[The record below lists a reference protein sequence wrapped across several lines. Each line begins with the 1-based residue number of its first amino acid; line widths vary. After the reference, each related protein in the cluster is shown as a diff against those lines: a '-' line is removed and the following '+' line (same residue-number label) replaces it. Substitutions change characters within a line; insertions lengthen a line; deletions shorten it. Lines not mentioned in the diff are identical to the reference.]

1 MATISPIERE
11 TQNRII
17 SMFTNELKYDYYGN
31 WEERSNNLNI
41 EEKYLRVFL
50 QSQGHSET
58 IIKKTLHDVSAL
70 AHTNAGNIYERNKNF
85 YSLLRYGA
93 NIKENEGDQKQT
105 IHLIDWKN
113 PDKNF
118 FGIAEEVTLNGNHTR
133 RPDLVL
139 YVNGI
144 ALGVMELKRGI
155 VDIAESVRQNIS
167 NQRDRF
173 NERFYTTIQ
182 MIFAGN
188 DTQGLKYG
196 TIETTEK
203 YYLSW
208 KEDEEDNVGY
218 KLDKYLKKICNK
230 ERFLDL
236 IYNTVVFDAG
246 VKKLPRPHQYFA
258 LKEAQKFVKNQE
270 GGIIWH
276 TQGSG
281 KSIMMVILA
290 QWILEN
296 ISNSRVVLLTDRT
309 ELDAQIER
317 VFQETG
323 FTSIVR
329 TNSGQELLQF
339 LTDTKP
345 RLICS
350 LIHKFGNNTDT
361 DHKTFIKYLNENPIE
376 TQGNIFVFVD
386 ECHRTQ
392 SGSLNETM
400 KKVLNNAV
408 FVGFTGTPLLKVDKK
423 TTMEIFGRYIH
434 TYKFNEAVEDGVVKD
449 LVYEGRNIDQSL
461 SAPERVDSWFE
472 AKTRGLNEFQK
483 SELKKKWGTM
493 QNVLS
498 SKSRMARIVTDIVY
512 DFSVKP
518 RLNSEKGNAILV
530 AGSIY
535 EACKYYNLFQET
547 ELKDKCAL
555 ITSYNPYI
563 GDITKED
570 NGEATETEKEY
581 QYNTYEKL
589 LKNIDSKPGKSKTE
603 TYEDRNKELF
613 RLQPARM
620 KLLIVVSKLLTGF
633 DAPPCTY
640 IYIDKAM
647 QDHTLF
653 QAICRVNRLDTDD
666 KDFGYI
672 VDYMELFGKVEDAIN
687 VYTSELDSEHFTK
700 EEVEINIKDRLK
712 LAIERIENAL
722 EMVEGIIEPVPL
734 PKSQLEYIK
743 YFCGNTEIEEDLK
756 ANEFKRVSL
765 YKAIVN
771 YIRAYANIS
780 ADFFEAGFNDQQIK
794 KFESKLDEYL
804 KIREVIK
811 FASGE
816 YLDLKA
822 YEADM
827 RHLIDHYIQ
836 SEESMKITPFDDV
849 PLLTLLELNFENAVE
864 KITGLA
870 GGNKDSV
877 AEIIENNV
885 RAKIVEKHLLDP
897 IYYEKISK
905 LFLELIEE
913 RKKMSIAYNNYLKRM
928 AEIVKMVNDGKSE
941 ETPKEITTGGQKALY
956 HYFNDAVVALEVD
969 EAVQN
974 TKMDGFRENKAKQQ
988 AIKNAIFQ
996 IVHDIDKTL
1005 EIYAII
1011 ENNKEDY

>member
-1 MATISPIERE
+1 MSAISPIERE

-17 SMFTNELKYDYYGN
+17 ALFVKIGYEYYGN
-31 WEERSNNLNI
+31 WETRANNVNV
-41 EEKYLRVFL
+41 EEEYLRKFL
-50 QSQGHSET
+50 LKQGCSET
-58 IIKKTLHDVSAL
+58 IIKKVINETNLL
-70 AHTNAGNIYERNKNF
+70 AHTNAGNLYDRNRNF
-85 YSLLRYGA
+85 YSFLRYGA
-93 NIKENEGDQKQT
+93 NVKESEKDQKQT
-105 IHLIDWKN
+105 VHLIDWKN
-113 PDKNF
+113 PDNNY
-118 FGIAEEVTLNGNHTR
+118 FGIAEEVTLNGNLIR

-139 YVNGI
+139 YINGI
-144 ALGVMELKRGI
+144 AVGVIELKRGI

-167 NQRDRF
+167 NQRDKF
-173 NERFYTTIQ
+173 NEKFYTTVQ

-196 TIETTEK
+196 TIGTTEK

-208 KEDEEDNVGY
+208 KEDEQDNSGY
-218 KLDKYLKKICNK
+218 KLDKYLKKLCDR
-230 ERFLDL
+230 ERVLDV
-236 IYNTVVFDAG
+236 IYNTVVYDAG
-246 VKKLPRPHQYFA
+246 IKKLPRHHQYFA

-296 ISNSRVVLLTDRT
+296 ISNSRVVLITDRT
-309 ELDAQIER
+309 ELDGQIKG
-317 VFQETG
+317 VFEDTG
-323 FTSIVR
+323 FSSISQA
-329 TNSGQELLQF
+329 NSGNELLEYLQ
-339 LTDTKP
+339 DNKP

-350 LIHKFGNNTDT
+350 LIHKFGNKTDLE
-361 DHKTFIKYLNENPIE
+361 HKEFIKYLQENPIK

-392 SGSLNETM
+392 SKTLNETM
-400 KKVLNNAV
+400 KTVLHNAV
-408 FVGFTGTPLLKVDKK
+408 FIGFTGTPLLKEDKK
-423 TTMEIFGRYIH
+423 KTMEVFGRYIH

-449 LVYEGRNIDQSL
+449 LVYEGRDIEQKL
-461 SAPERVDSWFE
+461 SSPDKVDAWFD
-472 AKTRGLNEFQK
+472 AKTKGLNDFQK

-498 SKSRMARIVTDIVY
+498 SKSRMSRIVTDILY

-518 RLNSEKGNAILV
+518 RLSSEKGNAILV

-535 EACKYYNLFQET
+535 EACKYYNLFQQT
-547 ELKDKCAL
+547 ELKGKCAV
-555 ITSYNPYI
+555 ITSYNPYV
-563 GDITKED
+563 GDITTED
-570 NGEATETEKEY
+570 TGEETETDREY
-581 QYNTYEKL
+581 IYNTYEEL
-589 LKNIDSKPGKSKTE
+589 LKNVDASPNKTKTE
-603 TYEDRNKELF
+603 TYEDRCKDQF
-613 RLQPARM
+613 RKQPAKM

-640 IYIDKAM
+640 IYIDKRM

-687 VYTSELDSEHFTK
+687 VYTSELDSEHFSK
-700 EEVEINIKDRLK
+700 EEVEINIQDRLK
-712 LAIERIENAL
+712 LAKERIENAL
-722 EMVEGIIEPVPL
+722 EMVEAVIEPVAL
-734 PKSQLEYIK
+734 PKSQLEYIQ
-743 YFCGNTEIEEDLK
+743 YFCGNTELEDDLK
-756 ANEFKRVSL
+756 ANEFKRLSL
-765 YKAIVN
+765 YKAIVA

-780 ADFFEAGFNDQQIK
+780 ADFVEAGYSENQIYN
-794 KFESKLDEYL
+794 FEKKLDEYL

-836 SEESMKITPFDDV
+836 AEESEKITPFDDV
-849 PLLTLLELNFENAVE
+849 PLLTLLELNFEKAVE
-864 KITGLA
+864 DINDFV
-870 GGNKDSV
+870 GGSKDSV

-885 RAKIVEKHLLDP
+885 RSKLVEKHLLDP
-897 IYYEKISK
+897 IYYENISK

-913 RKKMSIAYNNYLKRM
+913 RLRRSIAYNEYLKRM
-928 AEIVKMVNDGKSE
+928 AEIVKMVNQGKCE
-941 ETPKEITTGGQKALY
+941 DTPKEINTGGQKALY
-956 HYFNDAVVALEVD
+956 HYLNDVKLALDVDDAVQKA
-969 EAVQN
+969 
-974 TKMDGFRENKAKQQ
+974 KMDGFRENKAKQQ

-996 IVHDIDKTL
+996 IVGDVDKTIEL
-1005 EIYAII
+1005 YIII
-1011 ENNKEDY
+1011 ENNKQDY

>member
-1 MATISPIERE
+1 MSAISPIERE

-17 SMFTNELKYDYYGN
+17 ALFVKIGYEYYGN
-31 WEERSNNLNI
+31 WETRANNVNV
-41 EEKYLRVFL
+41 EEEYLRKFL
-50 QSQGHSET
+50 LKQGYSET
-58 IIKKTLHDVSAL
+58 IIKKVINETNLL
-70 AHTNAGNIYERNKNF
+70 AHTNAGNLYDRNRNF
-85 YSLLRYGA
+85 YSFLRYGA
-93 NIKENEGDQKQT
+93 NVKESEKDQKQT
-105 IHLIDWKN
+105 AHLIDWKN
-113 PDKNF
+113 PDNNY
-118 FGIAEEVTLNGNHTR
+118 FGIAEEVTLSGNLIR

-139 YVNGI
+139 YINGI
-144 ALGVMELKRGI
+144 AVGVIELKRGI

-167 NQRDRF
+167 NQRDKF
-173 NERFYTTIQ
+173 NEKFYTTVQ

-196 TIETTEK
+196 TIGTTEK

-208 KEDEEDNVGY
+208 KEDEQDNSGY
-218 KLDKYLKKICNK
+218 KLDKYLNK
-230 ERFLDL
+230 LCDRERVLDV
-236 IYNTVVFDAG
+236 IYNTVVYDG
-246 VKKLPRPHQYFA
+246 GIKKLPRHHQYFA

-296 ISNSRVVLLTDRT
+296 ISNSRVVLITDRT
-309 ELDAQIER
+309 ELDGQIKG
-317 VFQETG
+317 VFEDTG
-323 FTSIVR
+323 FSSISQA
-329 TNSGQELLQF
+329 NSGNELLEYLQ
-339 LTDTKP
+339 DNKP

-350 LIHKFGNNTDT
+350 LIHKFGNKTDLQ
-361 DHKTFIKYLNENPIE
+361 HKEFIKYLQENPIK

-392 SGSLNETM
+392 SKTLNETM
-400 KKVLNNAV
+400 KTVLHNAV
-408 FVGFTGTPLLKVDKK
+408 FIGFTGTPLLKEDKK
-423 TTMEIFGRYIH
+423 TTMEVFGRYIH

-449 LVYEGRNIDQSL
+449 LVYEGRDIEQKL
-461 SAPERVDSWFE
+461 SSPDKVDAWFD
-472 AKTRGLNEFQK
+472 AKTKGLNDFQK

-498 SKSRMARIVTDIVY
+498 SKSRMSRIVTDILY

-518 RLNSEKGNAILV
+518 RLSSEKGNAILV

-535 EACKYYNLFQET
+535 EACKYYNLFQQT
-547 ELKDKCAL
+547 ELKGKCAV
-555 ITSYNPYI
+555 ITSYNPYV
-563 GDITKED
+563 GDITTED
-570 NGEATETEKEY
+570 TGEETETDREY
-581 QYNTYEKL
+581 IYNTYEEL
-589 LKNIDSKPGKSKTE
+589 LKNVDASPNKTKTE
-603 TYEDRNKELF
+603 TYEDRCKDQF
-613 RLQPARM
+613 RKQPAKM

-640 IYIDKAM
+640 IYIDKRM

-687 VYTSELDSEHFTK
+687 VYTSELDSEHFSK
-700 EEVEINIKDRLK
+700 EEVEINIQDRLK
-712 LAIERIENAL
+712 LAKERIENAL
-722 EMVEGIIEPVPL
+722 EMVEAVIEPVAL
-734 PKSQLEYIK
+734 PKSQLEYIQ
-743 YFCGNTEIEEDLK
+743 YFCGNTELEDDLK

-765 YKAIVN
+765 YKAIVA

-780 ADFFEAGFNDQQIK
+780 ADFVEAGYSENQINN
-794 KFESKLDEYL
+794 FEIKLDEYL

-836 SEESMKITPFDDV
+836 AEESEKITPFDDV
-849 PLLTLLELNFENAVE
+849 PLLTLLELNFEKAVE
-864 KITGLA
+864 DINDFV
-870 GGNKDSV
+870 GGSKDSV

-885 RAKIVEKHLLDP
+885 RSKLVEKHLLDP
-897 IYYEKISK
+897 IYYENISK

-913 RKKMSIAYNNYLKRM
+913 RLRRSIAYNEYLKRM
-928 AEIVKMVNDGKSE
+928 AEIVKMVNQGKSE
-941 ETPKEITTGGQKALY
+941 DTPKEINTGGQKALY
-956 HYFNDAVVALEVD
+956 HYLNDVKLALDVDDAVQKA
-969 EAVQN
+969 
-974 TKMDGFRENKAKQQ
+974 KMDGFRENKAKQQ

-996 IVHDIDKTL
+996 IVGDVDKTIEL
-1005 EIYAII
+1005 YIII
-1011 ENNKEDY
+1011 ENNKQDY